1 MTSLHLKWRNNL
13 GLFFFLIVGLMML
26 LPAHQLYGS
35 TILCD
40 PSNQTNCNEQGSVSN
55 SGTEV
60 TDNLQPDN
68 TETPIIIPDILP
80 TDEDLGDT
88 VTSDDLDGTDT
99 EVTNNDND
107 NTNDDSENNIEG
119 NSDGNEDSDSD
130 DESDDDTNND
140 QPSQIP
146 FP

>member
-1 MTSLHLKWRNNL
+1 
-13 GLFFFLIVGLMML
+13 ML
-26 LPAHQLYGS
+26 LPAHQLYGN

-40 PSNQTNCNEQGSVSN
+40 PSNQTNCNEQRSVSN

-60 TDNLQPDN
+60 TENLQPDN
-68 TETPIIIPDILP
+68 TETPIIIPDISP
-80 TDEDLGDT
+80 TDEDLGDIA
-88 VTSDDLDGTDT
+88 TSDDLDGTDT

-107 NTNDDSENNIEG
+107 NTNDDSENNIDG

-130 DESDDDTNND
+130 DESDDDNNND

>member
-1 MTSLHLKWRNNL
+1 
-13 GLFFFLIVGLMML
+13 MML

-40 PSNQTNCNEQGSVSN
+40 PSNQTNCNEQRSVSN

-60 TDNLQPDN
+60 TDNLQSDN

-88 VTSDDLDGTDT
+88 AISDDLDGTDT
-99 EVTNNDND
+99 EVTSNDND
-107 NTNDDSENNIEG
+107 NTNDDSENNIDG

-130 DESDDDTNND
+130 DESDDDNNND

>member
-1 MTSLHLKWRNNL
+1 MHLKCRNNL
-13 GLFFFLIVGLMML
+13 GPFFFLIAGLMML

-55 SGTEV
+55 SGTEI

-68 TETPIIIPDILP
+68 TETPIIIPDISP

-88 VTSDDLDGTDT
+88 AISDDLDGTDT

-107 NTNDDSENNIEG
+107 NTNDDSENNIDG

-130 DESDDDTNND
+130 DEPDDDNNND

>member
-1 MTSLHLKWRNNL
+1 
-13 GLFFFLIVGLMML
+13 ML
-26 LPAHQLYGS
+26 LPAHQLYGN

-40 PSNQTNCNEQGSVSN
+40 PSNQTNCNEQRSVSN

-60 TDNLQPDN
+60 TENLQPDN
-68 TETPIIIPDILP
+68 TETPIIIPDISP
-80 TDEDLGDT
+80 TDEDLGDI

-107 NTNDDSENNIEG
+107 NTNDDSENNIDG

-130 DESDDDTNND
+130 DESDDDNNND

>member
-1 MTSLHLKWRNNL
+1 L
-13 GLFFFLIVGLMML
+13 GLFFFLVVSLMML

-40 PSNQTNCNEQGSVSN
+40 PSNQTNCNGQRSVYN

-68 TETPIIIPDILP
+68 TETPIIIPDISP
-80 TDEDLGDT
+80 TDEDLSDT
-88 VTSDDLDGTDT
+88 ATSDDLDGTDT

-107 NTNDDSENNIEG
+107 NDNTYDNSENNIDG
-119 NSDGNEDSDSD
+119 NFDGNEDSDSD
-130 DESDDDTNND
+130 DEPDDNNNND

>member
-1 MTSLHLKWRNNL
+1 
-13 GLFFFLIVGLMML
+13 MML

-40 PSNQTNCNEQGSVSN
+40 PSNQTNCNEQRSVSN

-60 TDNLQPDN
+60 TKNLQPDN
-68 TETPIIIPDILP
+68 TETPIIIPDISP
-80 TDEDLGDT
+80 TDEDLGDIA
-88 VTSDDLDGTDT
+88 TSDDLDGTDT

-107 NTNDDSENNIEG
+107 NTNDDSENNIDG

-130 DESDDDTNND
+130 DESDDDNNND

>member
-1 MTSLHLKWRNNL
+1 
-13 GLFFFLIVGLMML
+13 MML

-40 PSNQTNCNEQGSVSN
+40 PSNQTNCNEQRSVSN

-60 TDNLQPDN
+60 TENLQPDN
-68 TETPIIIPDILP
+68 TETPIIIPDISP
-80 TDEDLGDT
+80 TDEDLGDIA
-88 VTSDDLDGTDT
+88 TSDDLDGTDT

-107 NTNDDSENNIEG
+107 NTNDDSENNIDG

-130 DESDDDTNND
+130 DESDDDNNND

-146 FP
+146 FS